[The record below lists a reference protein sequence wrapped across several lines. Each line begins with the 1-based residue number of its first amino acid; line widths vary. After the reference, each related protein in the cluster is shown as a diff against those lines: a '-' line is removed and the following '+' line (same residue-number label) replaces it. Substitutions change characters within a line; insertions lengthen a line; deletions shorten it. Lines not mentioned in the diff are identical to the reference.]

1 MRNWE
6 SASDRTAG
14 RSIAGRRRRPILKG
28 VCDLYLHGAIESN
41 TSNVHCAFDEALNE
55 SLKMQSEIY
64 QKMEQKGW
72 YPTEKAEQKKIR
84 QVKQKFE
91 GRMNA

>member
-1 MRNWE
+1 MGDKE
-6 SASDRTAG
+6 KMEDLLMSV
-14 RSIAGRRRRPILKG
+14 KG
-28 VCDLYLHGAIESN
+28 VCDLYLHGTIESN
-41 TSNVHCAFDEALNE
+41 TSDVHRAFDDALSE

-72 YPTEKAEQKKIR
+72 YPTEKAEQKKIQ

>member
-1 MRNWE
+1 MGDKE
-6 SASDRTAG
+6 KMEDLLMSTM
-14 RSIAGRRRRPILKG
+14 G
-28 VCDLYLHGAIESN
+28 VCDLYLHGTIESN
-41 TSNVHCAFDEALNE
+41 TSNVHCAFDDALNE

-72 YPTEKAEQKKIR
+72 YPTDKAEQKKIQ

-91 GRMNA
+91 DKMNA

>member
-1 MRNWE
+1 MGDKE
-6 SASDRTAG
+6 KMEDLLMST
-14 RSIAGRRRRPILKG
+14 KG
-28 VCDLYLHGAIESN
+28 VCDLYLHGPIESN
-41 TSNVHCAFDEALNE
+41 TSNVHCAYDDALTE

-72 YPTEKAEQKKIR
+72 YPTDKAEQKKIQ

-91 GRMNA
+91 DKMNA